1 LKKLQR
7 TVANE
12 AELTGVGVNSGEQV
26 NLKIK
31 PAEPNTGIVFVR
43 TDLPGN
49 PEVPARIE
57 YAGDRPFRTSLVKDG
72 VEVQMVEHLM
82 AALNGMDIHN
92 AIVEISAPEI
102 PGGDGS
108 ASVFCE
114 LLRNAGAVEQPSP
127 RPQCTVTEPICVRD
141 GDSSITAVPGEDGLT
156 ISYTLSYPSPLIP
169 PQYYQISLNG
179 TNFSTDLAPARTFV
193 LASDVN
199 DLKMRGLGRGATYEN
214 MLVVADDGVIENEL
228 RFQDEFA
235 RHKILDMVGDLYLL
249 GAQLNAYVIA
259 IKSGHALNRKLVEQL
274 KRTMEAERGT
284 REVETF
290 DIREIQQILPH
301 RYPFLL
307 VDRVLELEG
316 DRRAVGLKN
325 ITYNEPFF
333 QGHWPG
339 QPVMPGVLQIEA
351 MAQLAGFL
359 LLKKFSGGKRLAFLF
374 SVDKARLRRPVVPG
388 DRLLLEA
395 ESIRFKHRIAH
406 IATRASVDGEIAA
419 EAEIKFMIVDST

>member
-1 LKKLQR
+1 MKKLQR
-7 TVANE
+7 TVAND
-12 AELTGVGVNSGEQV
+12 AELTGIGVNSGEQV
-26 NLKIK
+26 TLKIK
-31 PAEPNTGIVFVR
+31 PAEPNSGIVFVR

-49 PEVPARIE
+49 PEIPARVE
-57 YAGDRPFRTSLVKDG
+57 FAGDRPFRTSLVKDG

-82 AALNGMDIHN
+82 AAFNGMDIHN

-108 ASVFCE
+108 ATAFCD
-114 LLRNAGAVEQPSP
+114 LLKQAGAVEQPSP

-141 GDSSITAVPGEDGLT
+141 GDASVTAIPGEDGLT

-169 PQYYQISLNG
+169 VQHHHITLNG
-179 TNFSTDLAPARTFV
+179 TNFRTDIAPARTFV
-193 LASDVN
+193 LATDV
-199 DLKMRGLGRGATYEN
+199 DELKLRGLGRGASYKN
-214 MLVVADDGVIENEL
+214 MLVVGDEGVVENEL
-228 RFQDEFA
+228 RFEDEFA
-235 RHKILDMVGDLYLL
+235 RHKILDVIGDLYLL

-259 IKSGHALNRKLVEQL
+259 VKSGHALNRKLVEQL
-274 KRTMEAERGT
+274 RRAMEEERGT

-316 DRRAVGLKN
+316 DRRAVGIKN
-325 ITYNEPFF
+325 VTYNEPFF

-359 LLKKFSGGKRLAFLF
+359 LLKKYSTGKRLAFLF

-406 IATRASVDGEIAA
+406 IATKASVDGEIVA
-419 EAEIKFMIVDST
+419 EAEIKFMIVDSS

>member
-12 AELTGVGVNSGEQV
+12 AEFTGVGVNSGEQV
-26 NLKIK
+26 IMRIK
-31 PAEPNTGIVFVR
+31 PAEPNIGIVFVR

-57 YAGDRPFRTSLVKDG
+57 NAGERPFRTSLIKDG

-82 AALNGMDIHN
+82 AAFSGMDIHN
-92 AIVEISAPEI
+92 AVVELSAPEI
-102 PGGDGS
+102 PCGDGS
-108 ASVFCE
+108 SALFCE
-114 LLRNAGAVEQPSP
+114 LLQKAGAAEQPHP

-141 GDSSITAVPGEDGLT
+141 GDASITAIPGEDGLT
-156 ISYTLSYPSPLIP
+156 ISYTLSYPTSLIP
-169 PQYYQISLNG
+169 SQHYQTTLNG
-179 TNFSTDLAPARTFV
+179 VNFSTEIAHARTFV
-193 LASDVN
+193 LASDVEE
-199 DLKMRGLGRGATYEN
+199 LKLRGLGRGATYKN
-214 MLVVADDGVIENEL
+214 MLVVDEDGVIENEL
-228 RFQDEFA
+228 RYEDEFA
-235 RHKILDMVGDLYLL
+235 RHKILDVIGDLYLL
-249 GAQLNAYVIA
+249 GAQLNAYIVA
-259 IKSGHALNRKLVEQL
+259 VKSGHALNRKLVHQL
-274 KRTMEAERGT
+274 RRTMEVERGT
-284 REVETF
+284 RNVESF

-301 RYPFLL
+301 RFPFLL

-316 DRRAVGLKN
+316 DRRAVGVKN

-359 LLKKFSGGKRLAFLF
+359 LLRKFETGKRFAFLF
-374 SVDKARLRRPVVPG
+374 AVDKARLRRPVVPG

-406 IATRASVDGEIAA
+406 IATRASVDGELAA